1 MRTRPGQEAVF
12 WSTELDVR
20 STLCEQPLRW
30 RLIETAPVRAL
41 YSLTGDRLRAIEVI
55 DGRDDCCANHLHNDV
70 HGHGDERVV
79 VFGIVIEALHTVLGG
94 LPTNAVSFLVQ
105 RDINAHAV
113 AHSAVVLVLRPDTFK
128 HEGAV
133 LSCVLLPEI
142 PKPVDLCVV

>member
-12 WSTELDVR
+12 RSTELDVR

-55 DGRDDCCANHLHNDV
+55 DGRDDCCANRLHNDV

-79 VFGIVIEALHTVLGG
+79 VFGIVIEALHTVLGACRRMQS
-94 LPTNAVSFLVQ
+94 PS
-105 RDINAHAV
+105 
-113 AHSAVVLVLRPDTFK
+113 
-128 HEGAV
+128 
-133 LSCVLLPEI
+133 LSNVTSTLMLSRSRRAR
-142 PKPVDLCVV
+142 LAS